1 MSPLHRLA
9 PSLAAALLFPAVG
22 AAADRIE
29 CTVEVK
35 LHRLVGQ
42 GVFAF
47 PREPDLPPERRG
59 LAEVEVSVLS
69 TAPKVPERE
78 ADRARCAQL
87 SGLRTLLK
95 VGWKDPER
103 TVRFDPEAPLKLDYI
118 WWDPGVSSPF
128 EVWELPPEPGT
139 WIPPYLDAITDL
151 AKVLTPEQAK
161 DLKTDLQAASDARLW
176 VLTVPSLSGEG
187 IESFSQRVANAWSE
201 GEGGRGWE
209 ILVTLAVAE
218 RKARIEVGKELAE
231 RIPDERAQAIL
242 DEEMGPAFREGDYAG
257 GLGRGVRA
265 LQAAAN
271 PGSSFLECE
280 VRAKVLKLEKK
291 AAVDAQIAQTLDLP
305 ETAIGALGVAK
316 VEIDVLDA
324 KVRRGQKESCDAMVG
339 KTGTIV
345 VRYPLARQD
354 VQLAAGEVLDLDYFG
369 YAGFA
374 PYGVPGR
381 ESWTLREP

>member
-42 GVFAF
+42 GVVAF

-69 TAPKVPERE
+69 AVPKVPDRE

-87 SGLRTLLK
+87 AGLRTLLK

-128 EVWELPPEPGT
+128 EVWELPPE
-139 WIPPYLDAITDL
+139 
-151 AKVLTPEQAK
+151 
-161 DLKTDLQAASDARLW
+161 
-176 VLTVPSLSGEG
+176 
-187 IESFSQRVANAWSE
+187 
-201 GEGGRGWE
+201 
-209 ILVTLAVAE
+209 
-218 RKARIEVGKELAE
+218 
-231 RIPDERAQAIL
+231 QAIN
-242 DEEMGPAFREGDYAG
+242 DQET
-257 GLGRGVRA
+257 
-265 LQAAAN
+265 AN

-280 VRAKVLKLEKK
+280 VKAKVLKLEKR

-305 ETAIGALGVAK
+305 ETAIGVLGVAK

-354 VQLAAGEVLDLDYFG
+354 MQLGAGEVLDLDYFG

-381 ESWTLREP
+381 ESWTLKEP